1 MLSGSAAALTCQG
14 SLSPRKAEHEQAR
27 EPGHEQAREPGH
39 EQAREPGHEQAREP
53 GHEQATGHDDGDDV
67 LSAGMEEVKGRHI
80 AFRFEDTDEKTLEKG
95 ECDLPSVVSLVS
107 SPQARRIEKRKRRK
121 LAKQQRRRRTRG
133 ESLAGDLF
141 RLQASNVDQDDEEVE
156 VDVDDE
162 NEHESSPIKEE
173 EEDDDELIP
182 EGALPLRSVADC
194 SANTTILFRV
204 LELDEKLLQ
213 PVIGKL
219 KVSCR
224 LSFHRERI
232 AREKRERGLIILS
245 ITHSLTFS
253 FFHYKRYRVL
263 EVNTE
268 EDNLLVERVRPCDVS
283 ASEAISTTTE
293 PSVEPQNQG
302 TEQNRWIRLDE
313 MTEPLVIQL
322 ADDS

>member
-14 SLSPRKAEHEQAR
+14 SLSPRKAE
-27 EPGHEQAREPGH
+27 HEQAREPGH

-219 KVSCR
+219 K
-224 LSFHRERI
+224 
-232 AREKRERGLIILS
+232 
-245 ITHSLTFS
+245 
-253 FFHYKRYRVL
+253 RYRVL